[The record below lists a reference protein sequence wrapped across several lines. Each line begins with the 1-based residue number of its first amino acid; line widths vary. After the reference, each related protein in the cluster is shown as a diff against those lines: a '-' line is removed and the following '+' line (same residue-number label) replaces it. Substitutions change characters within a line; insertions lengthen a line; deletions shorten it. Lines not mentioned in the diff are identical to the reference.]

1 MPAKSDSKNELDTQ
15 PIKRRKTKPKSKSTS
30 GKQDIVSMLSTNI
43 SDSTKSTREA
53 IEKSQNSSK
62 ITNNK
67 QPKLITGGQ
76 LKDYQ
81 MDGLEWLITLFQ
93 NGLNGILA
101 DEMGLGKTLQCI
113 SF

>member
-1 MPAKSDSKNELDTQ
+1 
-15 PIKRRKTKPKSKSTS
+15 
-30 GKQDIVSMLSTNI
+30 MLSTNI

-113 SF
+113 SFLSHLIENGINGPF